1 MFKHTFLVLKNLI
14 KLNKYFVRYK
24 YHFILGI
31 LFVTL
36 HNLFKVFIPE
46 YVKESFTSIEILF
59 KSISSTYSGT
69 IPESVKEQTLDVLKV
84 KGLWMLG
91 FALASGFF
99 LFLTRQTI
107 IVMSRLIEND
117 LKNDIY
123 KHLQSLNLAFYKKNN
138 TGDVVARMSEDVGK
152 VRMYLGP
159 AVMYGINM
167 ITSTVA
173 TIYFMFQ
180 SNVELAIYSLLPMP
194 LLSFSIFYI
203 SRKIENYST
212 ELQENLSDLS
222 TTAQESFAGIRV
234 VKSFGKEKEITQKF
248 TDNSLAF
255 KAKSMQLT
263 KIQGLFQPLMTGLI
277 GISITLVV
285 FVGSNKVMNNELS
298 VGSIAQFILY
308 IINLTW
314 PFTAIGWVTSIVQ
327 RAEASQARLNELF
340 DNKNEITSE
349 KNLQPALQ
357 GSVSFENV
365 DFVYPDTGIVALKNI
380 SFDIEAGKSLGILG
394 STGSGK
400 SSIAALALRMYDTS
414 SGKIHIDGMDIK
426 DYDPQHLKRSIGYVP
441 QDVFLFSDTIKNNIA
456 FGVDNALQKDIEQ
469 VAQMADVHQNI
480 IDFPNQYETMLGE
493 RGITLSGGQKQR
505 VSIARALLKD
515 PKILILDDCLSAVDT
530 KTEHNIL
537 NNLKDVLKER
547 TSIVISHR
555 VSSVKLTDKIIVLD
569 KGEVVEVGTH
579 DDLLKING
587 VYKTIYEKQL
597 SQELV

>member
-1 MFKHTFLVLKNLI
+1 
-14 KLNKYFVRYK
+14 
-24 YHFILGI
+24 
-31 LFVTL
+31 
-36 HNLFKVFIPE
+36 VFA
-46 YVKESFTSIEILF
+46 V
-59 KSISSTYSGT
+59 
-69 IPESVKEQTLDVLKV
+69 V
-84 KGLWMLG
+84 
-91 FALASGFF
+91 SGFF

-123 KHLQSLNLAFYKKNN
+123 AHLQSLNLSFYKKNN

-167 ITSTVA
+167 LTSTVA

-194 LLSFSIFYI
+194 LLSYSIFYI
-203 SRKIENYST
+203 SRRIENYST

-234 VKSFGKEKEITQKF
+234 VKSFAKEETVSRKF
-248 TDNSLAF
+248 EQNSASF
-255 KAKSMQLT
+255 KSKSMQLT
-263 KIQGLFQPLMTGLI
+263 KIQGLFQPLMIGLI
-277 GISITLVV
+277 GLSITLVV
-285 FVGSNKVMNNELS
+285 FVGSKKVMNGELN
-298 VGSIAQFILY
+298 VGYIAQFILY

-340 DNKNEITSE
+340 DHQNEILSE
-349 KNLQPALQ
+349 KQLRSPLKGHVVFSHVN
-357 GSVSFENV
+357 FKYE
-365 DFVYPDTGIVALKNI
+365 DTGIQALKDV
-380 SFDIEAGKSLGILG
+380 SFDILPGQSLGILG

-400 SSIAALALRMYDTS
+400 STIAALALRMYDVS
-414 SGKIHIDGMDIK
+414 SGRIFIDGHDIK
-426 DYDPQHLKRSIGYVP
+426 DYDPQYLKKSIGYVP

-456 FGVDNALQKDIEQ
+456 FGVDEASLKSVER
-469 VAQMADVHQNI
+469 VAELADVHKNI
-480 IDFPNQYETMLGE
+480 VDFPQQYETMLGE

-505 VSIARALLKD
+505 VSIARALIKE

-530 KTEHNIL
+530 KTEHTIL
-537 NNLKDVLKER
+537 NNLRQILRDR
-547 TSIVISHR
+547 TSIIISHR
-555 VSSVKLTDKIIVLD
+555 VSSVKLADKIIVLD
-569 KGEVVEVGTH
+569 QGEVVEVGTH
-579 DDLLKING
+579 DDLLKMGG
-587 VYKTIYEKQL
+587 VYKAIYEKQS

>member
-1 MFKHTFLVLKNLI
+1 MKNLS
-14 KLNKYFVRYK
+14 KLNKYFLAYK
-24 YHFILGI
+24 YHFFLGI

-46 YVKESFTSIEILF
+46 YIKDSFNSIEDLF
-59 KSISSTYSGT
+59 KSISSTYNGAV
-69 IPESVKEQTLDVLKV
+69 PEHVKEQALSTLQV

-123 KHLQSLNLAFYKKNN
+123 KHLQSLNLSFYKRNN

-167 ITSTVA
+167 LSSTVA

-222 TTAQESFAGIRV
+222 TTAQESFSGIRV
-234 VKSFGKEKEITQKF
+234 VKSFAKEGEIARKFEANSASFKE
-248 TDNSLAF
+248 
-255 KAKSMQLT
+255 KSMQLT
-263 KIQGLFQPLMTGLI
+263 KIQGLFQPLMIGLI
-277 GISITLVV
+277 GLSITLVV
-285 FVGSNKVMNNELS
+285 FVGSKKVMDGQLS
-298 VGSIAQFILY
+298 VGYIAQFILY

-314 PFTAIGWVTSIVQ
+314 PFTAIGWVTSIIQ

-340 DNKNEITSE
+340 ESQNEILSE
-349 KNLQPALQ
+349 KALQ
-357 GSVSFENV
+357 VPLKGNIVFENVSFKYADTGIAALENVSFE
-365 DFVYPDTGIVALKNI
+365 IQ
-380 SFDIEAGKSLGILG
+380 AGKSLGILG

-400 SSIAALALRMYDTS
+400 STIATLALRMYDIT
-414 SGKIHIDGMDIK
+414 SGKIKIDGHDIK
-426 DYDPQHLKRSIGYVP
+426 DYDPHFLKKSIGYVP
-441 QDVFLFSDTIKNNIA
+441 QDVFLFSDTIRNNIG
-456 FGVDNALQKDIEQ
+456 FGLDNASLDEVQRA
-469 VAQMADVHQNI
+469 AQIADVHPNI
-480 IDFPNQYETMLGE
+480 MDFPNKYDTMLGE

-505 VSIARALLKD
+505 VSIARALIKD

-530 KTEHNIL
+530 KTEHTIL
-537 NNLKDVLKER
+537 NNLKGVLQQR
-547 TSIVISHR
+547 TSIIISHR
-555 VSSVKLTDKIIVLD
+555 VSSVKLADKIVVLD
-569 KGEVVEVGTH
+569 QGEIVEEGTH
-579 DDLLKING
+579 DELIKAGG
-587 VYKTIYEKQL
+587 VYKAIYEKQL

>member
-1 MFKHTFLVLKNLI
+1 MKNLS
-14 KLNKYFVRYK
+14 KLNKYFLAYK
-24 YHFILGI
+24 YHFSLGI

-46 YVKESFTSIEILF
+46 YIKDSFNSIEDLF
-59 KSISSTYSGT
+59 KGINNAYTGT
-69 IPESVKEQTLDVLKV
+69 VPEHIKEQTLHILQV

-91 FALASGFF
+91 FALGSGFF

-123 KHLQSLNLAFYKKNN
+123 KHLQSLNLSFYKKNN

-167 ITSTVA
+167 LSSTIA
-173 TIYFMFQ
+173 TVYFMFQ
-180 SNVELAIYSLLPMP
+180 SNVELAFYALLPMP

-222 TTAQESFAGIRV
+222 TTAQESFSGIRV
-234 VKSFGKEKEITQKF
+234 VKSFAKEGEIARKF
-248 TDNSLAF
+248 EGNSISF

-263 KIQGLFQPLMTGLI
+263 KIQGLFQPLMTVLI
-277 GISITLVV
+277 GLSITLVI
-285 FVGSNKVMNNELS
+285 FVGSRKVMDGQLS
-298 VGSIAQFILY
+298 VGHIAQFVLY
-308 IINLTW
+308 VINLTW
-314 PFTAIGWVTSIVQ
+314 PFTAIGWVTSIIQ

-340 DNKNEITSE
+340 ESKNEILSE
-349 KNLQPALQ
+349 KALKEPLK
-357 GSVSFENV
+357 GNIVFEDVSFKYVDTGITALKHVSFE
-365 DFVYPDTGIVALKNI
+365 IQ
-380 SFDIEAGKSLGILG
+380 AGNSLGILG

-400 SSIAALALRMYDTS
+400 STIASLALRMYDVT
-414 SGKIHIDGMDIK
+414 SGKIKIDGHDIK
-426 DYDPQHLKRSIGYVP
+426 DYDPQHLKKSIGYVP
-441 QDVFLFSDTIKNNIA
+441 QDVFLFSDTIRNNIG
-456 FGVDNALQKDIEQ
+456 FGMDNAPVEEVQR
-469 VAQMADVHQNI
+469 VAKIADVHPNI
-480 IDFPNQYETMLGE
+480 MEFPNKYDTMLGE

-505 VSIARALLKD
+505 VSIARALIKD

-530 KTEHNIL
+530 KTEHTIL
-537 NNLKDVLKER
+537 NNLKDVLQQR
-547 TSIVISHR
+547 TSIIISHR
-555 VSSVKLTDKIIVLD
+555 VSSVKLADKIVVLD
-569 KGEVVEVGTH
+569 QGEIVEEGTH
-579 DDLLKING
+579 DDLIRAGG